1 MESYECP
8 NPSSV
13 KYTVNTLRQKL
24 KSDSSFAAFFAE
36 KVKEGLGGDSGAKHC
51 VDSYYEP
58 TDSELQNLG
67 IPSSQWSVM
76 RKCTES
82 GLLLVVMAKEGAS
95 QAI

>member
-1 MESYECP
+1 MSYQCP
-8 NPSSV
+8 NPSEPKLTV
-13 KYTVNTLRQKL
+13 KTCKEKL
-24 KSDSSFAAFFAE
+24 KNDAVFAAFFAE
-36 KVKEGLGGDSGAKHC
+36 KVKLGLGGDQGAKAC

-67 IPSSQWSVM
+67 IPSSDWSVM

-82 GLLLVVMAKEGAS
+82 GHLLLVAAKEGAS

>member
-1 MESYECP
+1 MQTYDCP

-13 KYTVNTLRQKL
+13 KFTVVTLKQKL
-24 KSDSSFAAFFAE
+24 KTDKEFAE
-36 KVKEGLGGDSGAKHC
+36 FFVEQVKLGLGGDQNAKDC

-58 TDSELQNLG
+58 TNSEMDNLG
-67 IPSSQWSVM
+67 IPSSKFDVM

-82 GLLLVVMAKEGAS
+82 GLLLLVAAKEGAS